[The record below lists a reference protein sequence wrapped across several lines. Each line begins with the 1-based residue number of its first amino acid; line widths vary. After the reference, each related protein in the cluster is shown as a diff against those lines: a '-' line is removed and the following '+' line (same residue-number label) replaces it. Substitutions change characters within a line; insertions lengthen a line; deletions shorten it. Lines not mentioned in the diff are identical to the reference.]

1 MSARSSEKSAP
12 AGVFITRIG
21 TALPNAPVDNDR
33 MEAVL
38 GQVGG
43 RPSRARALVLRS
55 NGIQAR
61 HYVFDPESG
70 RQTHSNAQLTA
81 EAVRDLAG
89 DGFAIDDIELLA
101 CGTST
106 PDQIAPNH
114 GVMVHGEL
122 GSHPCEVVATA
133 GICVSGVMSLKYAY
147 MSVLAGLT
155 RNAVATGSETA
166 STFMR
171 AWNFEAENEAR
182 VAALEKKPVI
192 AFEKDFLRWMLSD
205 GAGAMLLEDHARADG
220 LSLRIDWIDQWSYA
234 HELPTCMYAGAE
246 KTAEGRLMGWR
257 ELGSMQAVADRSLL
271 SLKQDVRLLEDG
283 IRISSRRAFE
293 AMIERRGL
301 RVDEVD
307 WYVPHYSSAHFADV
321 MWEVMPDDWKIPR
334 SRWFTN
340 LRYRGNVGSAS
351 MYLLLD
357 DLMRSQALRPG
368 QRILCYV
375 PESGRFSIAFVAL
388 TVVGP

>member
-1 MSARSSEKSAP
+1 MTELSPPARP
-12 AGVFITRIG
+12 AVFITRM
-21 TALPNAPVDNDR
+21 ASVLPNAPVGNER
-33 MEAVL
+33 MESVL

-43 RPSRARALVLRS
+43 RPSRARAIVLRN

-61 HYVFDPESG
+61 HYVFDPDTG
-70 RQTHSNAQLTA
+70 LQTHSNAQLTA
-81 EAVRDLAG
+81 EAVRALA
-89 DGFAIDDIELLA
+89 DAGFGLDDIELLA

-133 GICVSGVMSLKYAY
+133 GICVSGVMSMKYAY

-155 RNAVATGSETA
+155 RNAVATGSEIA

-171 AWNFEAENEAR
+171 SWNFEAENEAR
-182 VAALEKKPVI
+182 IAALEKKPVL

-205 GAGAMLLEDHARADG
+205 GAGAALLEDRPRPGG

-257 ELGSMQAVADRSLL
+257 ELGSMQAVVDRSML

-283 IRISSRRAFE
+283 IRISTRRAFE
-293 AMIERRGL
+293 AMIERRHL
-301 RVDEVD
+301 RADDVD
-307 WYVPHYSSAHFADV
+307 WYIPHYSSAHFRDV
-321 MWEVMPDDWKIPR
+321 MLEVMPAGFKIPQ

-340 LRYRGNVGSAS
+340 LQQRGNVGSAS
-351 MYLLLD
+351 IYLLLD
-357 DLMRSQALRPG
+357 DLLRSGALKDG
-368 QRILCYV
+368 QKLLCYV
-375 PESGRFSIAFVAL
+375 PESGRFSVAFICL
-388 TVVGP
+388 TVVAA

>member
-1 MSARSSEKSAP
+1 MTEVVSP
-12 AGVFITRIG
+12 AAYITRM
-21 TALPNAPVDNDR
+21 AAVLPNAPVDNTR

-43 RPSRARALVLRS
+43 RPSRARAIVLRS
-55 NGIQAR
+55 NGIRSR
-61 HYVFDPESG
+61 HYVFDPDTG
-70 RQTHSNAQLTA
+70 VQTHTNAQLTA
-81 EAVRDLAG
+81 EAVRRLG
-89 DGFAIDDIELLA
+89 GEGFAINDIELLA

-114 GVMVHGEL
+114 AVMVHGEL

-133 GICVSGVMSLKYAY
+133 GICGSGVMSLKYAY
-147 MSVLAGLT
+147 MSLLAGLS

-182 VAALEKKPVI
+182 IAALEKKPVI

-205 GAGAMLLEDHARADG
+205 GAGAALLQNRPAASG
-220 LSLRIDWIDQWSYA
+220 LSLKIDWIDQWSYA
-234 HELPTCMYAGAE
+234 HELPACMYAGAE
-246 KTAEGRLMGWR
+246 KTPEGRLMGWR
-257 ELGSMQAVADRSLL
+257 ELGSMQAVVERSML

-283 IRISSRRAFE
+283 IRLSTRRAFE
-293 AMIERRGL
+293 AMIEKRGL
-301 RVDEVD
+301 RGEDVD
-307 WYVPHYSSAHFADV
+307 WYLPHFSSEYFREV
-321 MWEVMPDDWKIPR
+321 MWEVMPERCRIPQ

-340 LRYRGNVGSAS
+340 LQSKGNVGSAS
-351 MYLLLD
+351 IYLMLDELLTSGR
-357 DLMRSQALRPG
+357 LQPG

-375 PESGRFSIAFVAL
+375 PESGRFSIAFACL
-388 TVVGP
+388 TVVGA